1 MLKNVL
7 NFVFC
12 RSVLD
17 IFDNLLVDYNFM
29 VLNKYKKMI
38 YVLVQ
43 CIGEI
48 KCLYFEY
55 KIFVII
61 NG

>member
-29 VLNKYKKMI
+29 ILNKYKKMI